1 MSLKNIFILLSFV
14 KSNQHSLKISNTAII
29 KHEVGQMRVRNR
41 NVNRAVDSFL
51 VASNVLDI
59 LFVI

>member
-1 MSLKNIFILLSFV
+1 MSLKKIFILLSFV

-29 KHEVGQMRVRNR
+29 KHEVDQMRVRNR